1 MGVMGCVQDP
11 PGSGTGIT
19 CGHGATPSTT
29 SPRSPTRIR
38 GAPTNG
44 VGHQEEGKGHRCG
57 PRLKRRRL
65 ARSPSLSSS
74 CRADTAPT
82 APQGTT
88 WSLGTPTFSTRPTW
102 LSASSSKQGQGL
114 NHGMGGGTLRG
125 LRWGARTE
133 IFRRREGY
141 QASKAKRTKARN
153 KMGTGITSGHGA
165 TPSTTS
171 PRSPT
176 RIRGAPTNGVGHQ
189 EGKGVPLPA
198 TAQTPSTRTAP
209 EPALRMISP
218 GRDSKVLPN
227 GFFEPY
233 GFSSMSC
240 SSTGSLMRSSPPP
253 GGVRGSDPYQ
263 LFSP

>member
-1 MGVMGCVQDP
+1 MRCSRRWHP
-11 PGSGTGIT
+11 SAWIT
-19 CGHGATPSTT
+19 RTTAVFPCGG
-29 SPRSPTRIR
+29 
-38 GAPTNG
+38 
-44 VGHQEEGKGHRCG
+44 EES
-57 PRLKRRRL
+57 
-65 ARSPSLSSS
+65 ARVSQHASPSLSSS

-88 WSLGTPTFSTRPTW
+88 WSPGTPTFSTRPTW

-114 NHGMGGGTLRG
+114 NHGMGGRTLRG
-125 LRWGARTE
+125 LRREARTE
-133 IFRRREGY
+133 IFRRRERISGVES
-141 QASKAKRTKARN
+141 QAGQGQKQDGDGDHKWSRRNAQHHLSPLSDSDTRRSYKRGR
-153 KMGTGITSGHGA
+153 TS
-165 TPSTTS
+165 
-171 PRSPT
+171 R
-176 RIRGAPTNGVGHQ
+176 RRQGAP
-189 EGKGVPLPA
+189 LRA